1 VLVTKMVEVV
11 GEMRKNELQKG
22 VAVLRALILFTS
34 ALMALQIADAMG
46 VGTGPA
52 AAYVAR
58 ERARPRLGKY
68 IFQSCILCVT
78 CPSDIQVGDGD
89 GNHCGAWAL
98 RFYSHRVALA
108 SGSICVSSSSVRRR
122 DPAISRH
129 VLLQAILISSFALPR
144 HEILRS
150 ALIGAGTLH

>member
-34 ALMALQIADAMG
+34 ALIALQIADAIG

-58 ERARPRLGKY
+58 ERARLSLGRY
-68 IFQSCILCVT
+68 IFQACILCVT
-78 CPSDIQVGDGD
+78 CPSNIQVGDS
-89 GNHCGAWAL
+89 NYC
-98 RFYSHRVALA
+98 
-108 SGSICVSSSSVRRR
+108 
-122 DPAISRH
+122 
-129 VLLQAILISSFALPR
+129 
-144 HEILRS
+144 S
-150 ALIGAGTLH
+150 A